1 MAAATCLRRGR
12 GDGYQVRPLFRPEAR
27 HGVTFSLRI
36 TRGRCPGL
44 RHRQI
49 TGAALRPSRVFLLHV
64 GTQDGGGSGGGGA

>member
-1 MAAATCLRRGR
+1 MWRQLPSKERSWRWIH
-12 GDGYQVRPLFRPEAR
+12 VRPLLRPEAR

-49 TGAALRPSRVFLLHV
+49 TGATLRPSRVFLLHV